1 MVPLRRRAF
10 KRRGQRSPQSWL
22 PFTVLL
28 LVTAF
33 NTKFAFSLEVTH
45 FFLLLCRPAKI
56 GSLLSLSFF
65 LPPLPWLDFT
75 LLWGTTKGKKGRGEV
90 PTIDEFTRTNE
101 RLQETET
108 ERERK
113 NERKERANKD
123 DKSGQTVVVVV
134 VNLSGR
140 DLQKGRFKLP
150 QQQQQFSSVL
160 ALTGSDLKSE
170 FEAIVRL
177 RPKHG

>member
-22 PFTVLL
+22 PFTVVLV
-28 LVTAF
+28 VTAF

-45 FFLLLCRPAKI
+45 FFYYCADRQKLAPSFLFF
-56 GSLLSLSFF
+56 SL
-65 LPPLPWLDFT
+65 WLDFT
-75 LLWGTTKGKKGRGEV
+75 LLWGTTKGKKVEARCQQSMNSRGQ
-90 PTIDEFTRTNE
+90 TSDCKKQR
-101 RLQETET
+101 QKGK
-108 ERERK
+108 ERK
-113 NERKERANKD
+113 KGKSEQRQQIGANRCRCRCQFVWPWFAERA
-123 DKSGQTVVVVV
+123 
-134 VNLSGR
+134 
-140 DLQKGRFKLP
+140 LQVAAAADV
-150 QQQQQFSSVL
+150 QFSSVL